1 MARTTTQEEGEEGS
15 GSPSR
20 ARGWRRRTRSGGPS
34 TSTAPSPSRE
44 GLSEPTASSERSSSP
59 PNPSRVGRSE
69 QRASSH
75 RRSSPPNPS
84 RAGQSE
90 PRSQRRRTGAGAAKQ
105 QRKKK
110 EGSRA
115 AGREQS
121 KKRKRT
127 RAADEGEEIVPR
139 RSKRRSIG
147 VEAVAASGSAATE
160 QASSSETSSA
170 VSSPLRAPYIH
181 REVIGVNKW
190 GRVVLEP
197 FIKINPAIVDT
208 FGKHEAKHFAKRR
221 NQLNLVTLD
230 ENVPRSRL
238 KFSRF
243 ESIHDHE
250 SVTEMFLK
258 VAKVV
263 FGLSSYIDG
272 NLLKR
277 TSGFLIEWDKNS
289 KIGTILTS
297 AFLICSKSK
306 SFDDDI
312 LGTDEY
318 SPHAE
323 VHAHLLDKHDTV
335 VNAELIKYHK
345 HYNFALYKIKI
356 DTIAGIPP
364 FSEAK
369 FGQKVFVL
377 GRDKNM
383 HLSIDSGCVLRKGPS
398 SFQQN
403 HYMFAS
409 CEINQVSEG
418 SVAEEVGI
426 RNGDVIMCW
435 NGESV
440 STTVE
445 LESILLHMSEDHLE
459 NGGGIGSTVDI
470 PVGMLSLLHIVQL
483 RLTLM
488 MTCSDTNH
496 DVESAGQLEDG
507 PFKDSAIL
515 WRALMGACSF
525 HKNSEVGRYAAEKLL
540 LFDTVCTAA
549 YVLLS
554 NIYSSDGRWEDR
566 ARVLK
571 KMREMGLKKDTGKS
585 CRRSRSGGAQCFLK
599 IQDRLLVSPIEI
611 CAKQIKAYLEK
622 DNETNLELLHAGSRK
637 KKNSIPQASNA

>member
-409 CEINQVSEG
+409 CEINQCAPGGPVIDLSGQFLGMVNLLDMAFTPSGIIQKCLHMLKKFDCVARLHTGMKFSAIKFLDPIHREKIIRKCDIYSGLIVTEVSEG

-470 PVGMLSLLHIVQL
+470 PVDIFYV
-483 RLTLM
+483 R
-488 MTCSDTNH
+488 
-496 DVESAGQLEDG
+496 
-507 PFKDSAIL
+507 
-515 WRALMGACSF
+515 
-525 HKNSEVGRYAAEKLL
+525 KNSYRTIMLPLKLCDDAEVFTKGRYAI
-540 LFDTVCTAA
+540 TAA
-549 YVLLS
+549 HCTIASDTDDDVL
-554 NIYSSDGRWEDR
+554 
-566 ARVLK
+566 
-571 KMREMGLKKDTGKS
+571 
-585 CRRSRSGGAQCFLK
+585 
-599 IQDRLLVSPIEI
+599 
-611 CAKQIKAYLEK
+611 
-622 DNETNLELLHAGSRK
+622 
-637 KKNSIPQASNA
+637 